1 MRVAN
6 GGAGLQPG
14 PHLWPNLRALE
25 RLAFISPD
33 PPHRVHGDHQ
43 AHRRHSGS
51 RLPRASPA

>member
-43 AHRRHSGS
+43 AHRRI
-51 RLPRASPA
+51 RAAACLALRPL